1 MVLKLK
7 TATEPQ
13 QQQNISNHD
22 RLAEQPDKW
31 LQPSRLDATASIA
44 TPPPSSATLAAHGG
58 LLQSRIGAGQH
69 ASARD
74 TVLQLQQHYGNR
86 YVQRTLARLHAP
98 LQAKLAVGSVNDP
111 AEREADRIAALF
123 SRATGTSPPPQPHA
137 QPAPSTDMVNR
148 NADGYGAAGGELTA
162 DLDAAITHARGHGHP
177 LKPAVRGAMEQF
189 FGQDLSQ
196 VRVHADAP
204 ADRISRAIN
213 AVAFTSGRDIFFRR
227 GAYRPDHSAGKH
239 LLAHE
244 LTHVVQQSGG
254 SQVQRQLQ
262 SGPIEAA
269 PAPLVQVQAQPG
281 TLIRRS
287 PYALLSP
294 TQQKQVDAKA
304 EDVYYQQASL
314 FEQNL
319 GRVAEKSSHAQEAVK
334 TMTKRVKQ
342 LVDAWGARLG
352 GSLDALY
359 VETFGGMSAQNTGS
373 ILPFAEDIKAVLDS
387 GTLRERLTII
397 YSAIHNNTLQAL
409 LQWAYR
415 DAMEKGKNIAFDWI
429 DKTTGSTQRQLWSKG
444 FSKEA
449 GLKKFLKK
457 NTAVTADMAAR
468 IDPTLP
474 VNMRGRLFER
484 GAEVTK
490 VDESGEKQSVS
501 EPAIHGTLGAHQTI
515 EAADLSE
522 RELRMQLAYV
532 SKEFYAP
539 MTKAQAENN
548 ARMAGMEPKAWLMQ
562 EYQRWV
568 KGWYAAEAYRLR
580 GDLTQAGYVAW
591 LNSMAQPAAETP
603 TWWIPGE
610 SWYRAQVDSALSTKA
625 SKIKATL
632 RAGISGT
639 TDMYLHAAQYLGMH
653 KEPDLQKVRL
663 AMLAWMLPARDHS
676 FYEIML
682 SATQDPYKLTDFDPE
697 EPLYLA
703 YEKEIKP
710 LDKAKNKRAIP
721 AQKPGPHVPAGK
733 FPGYYLSP
741 PAYPHKR
748 GEPTFKDILAQ
759 HWLPSSGLA
768 VRSDAEL
775 NPLITKG
782 VPRGLIENLQDAD
795 VQALQ
800 QLDQA
805 VAAAGFNGVDL
816 DANPAV
822 LQNLIDH
829 SADFLHLTNAV
840 GVNNAFIILTALVL
854 HQGPAQL
861 PAGYEPYVTG
871 ASILVP
877 QAKGMRMTPAE
888 IAAFDPDT
896 DPALQRPDQPSTPT
910 KPLMLQI
917 YQQNRQRFIDRVL
930 NYHPDRFRHNPTQMD
945 AWFENYQRKLEQA
958 FPGTNLAYLRWLNRA
973 RLGETLGTPARAL
986 ADKQFSEEYEKVFGL
1001 HELSDQELIAITN
1014 YTITQGADAMNA
1026 AARGDWA
1033 SLAAVGDAMELLS
1046 TALEK
1051 LPSYGGGPVYRGD
1064 GDRGFQVGRVIHY
1077 QEYIST
1083 AKTVKSSFINKPQL
1097 KQLWGLT
1104 HAVVIENHKS
1114 GKDISALS
1122 GYTAA
1127 DFENMEG
1134 EILFPPGTRF
1144 VVKRIEDWRHLT
1156 ADPAEQQLQQD
1167 LFWAIH
1173 TGNVPEQQR
1182 IQAQLDQNRVR
1193 NQSLNMIWVYL
1204 DEV

>member
-1 MVLKLK
+1 MIMVSKSK
-7 TATEPQ
+7 IAAES
-13 QQQNISNHD
+13 QQNSSNHD
-22 RLAEQPDKW
+22 RLAEQSGKAMR
-31 LQPSRLDATASIA
+31 QPSPAALAAVA
-44 TPPPSSATLAAHGG
+44 MPPPSGATLAAHGA
-58 LLQSRIGAGQH
+58 LLQDRIGSSQH
-69 ASARD
+69 ARD
-74 TVLQLQQHYGNR
+74 TVLQLQRHYGNR
-86 YVQRTLARLHAP
+86 YVQRALAKLPVP

-111 AEREADRIAALF
+111 AEREADRIADLF
-123 SRATGTSPPPQPHA
+123 SRATGMTPPPQPHA
-137 QPAPSTDMVNR
+137 QPAPSTDTVNR
-148 NADGYGAAGGELTA
+148 DADNADYGAEGGELTA
-162 DLDAAITHARGHGHP
+162 DLNAAITGARSGGHP
-177 LKPAVRGAMEQF
+177 LKPTVRGTMEQF
-189 FGQDLSQ
+189 FGQDLGQ
-196 VRVHADAP
+196 VRVHADGA

-227 GAYRPDHSAGKH
+227 GAYRPDHLVGKH

-262 SGPIEAA
+262 PGPIEAA

-304 EDVYYQQASL
+304 ESIYYDQASV

-319 GRVAEKSSHAQEAVK
+319 GKVAEKSSQAQEAVK
-334 TMTKRVKQ
+334 TMSKRVKQ

-359 VETFGGMSAQNTGS
+359 VQTFGGMSVQDTGS
-373 ILPFAEDIKAVLDS
+373 ILPIAEDIKAVLDS
-387 GTLRERLTII
+387 GSLRERLTIL
-397 YSAIHNNTLQAL
+397 YSAIRNDTLQTL
-409 LQWAYR
+409 LQWAYQ
-415 DAMEKGKNIAFDWI
+415 DAMEKGKDIAFDWI

-468 IDPTLP
+468 IDPMLP

-490 VDESGEKQSVS
+490 TEHSGEKQFINEVKVL
-501 EPAIHGTLGAHQTI
+501 GTLGAHQTI

-522 RELRMQLAYV
+522 RELRMQLAFASGTV
-532 SKEFYAP
+532 P
-539 MTKAQAENN
+539 MTKAEAETY
-548 ARMAGMEPKAWLMQ
+548 ARMAGMEAKAWLMQ

-568 KGWYAAEAYRLR
+568 KGWYDAEANRLR
-580 GDLTQAGYVAW
+580 GDLSQVDYVNW
-591 LNSMAQPAAETP
+591 LDSMAQPASETP
-603 TWWIPGE
+603 TLWIPGE

-653 KEPDLQKVRL
+653 KQPDLQKVRL

-682 SATQDPYKLTDFDPE
+682 SATQDPYKLTDFDPDQ
-697 EPLYLA
+697 PLYLA

-748 GEPTFKDILAQ
+748 GESTFKDILAQ
-759 HWLPSSGLA
+759 HWLPNSGLA

-775 NPLITKG
+775 NPLVAKG
-782 VPRGLIENLQDAD
+782 VPRGLMENLQNAD
-795 VQALQ
+795 FQALQ

-822 LQNLIDH
+822 LQNFIDY
-829 SADFLHLTNAV
+829 SVDFLHLTHAV
-840 GVNNAFIILTALVL
+840 GANNAFMVLTALVL
-854 HQGPAQL
+854 HQGPARL
-861 PAGYEPYVTG
+861 PVGYEPYAMGV
-871 ASILVP
+871 SILVP
-877 QAKGMRMTPAE
+877 QAKGTRMTPAE

-896 DPALQRPDQPSTPT
+896 HPALQRPDSPGEAT
-910 KPLMLQI
+910 KDLMFYNYYL
-917 YQQNRQRFIDRVL
+917 NRQRFIEMVV
-930 NYHPDRFRHNPTQMD
+930 NYHPDRFRDNPTQMD

-958 FPGTNLAYLRWLNRA
+958 FPGADLSHLRGLNQA
-973 RLGETLGTPARAL
+973 RLHGIPGAEET
-986 ADKQFSEEYEKVFGL
+986 FNEEYEKVFGL
-1001 HELSDQELIAITN
+1001 HELTDQERIAITN

-1033 SLAAVGDAMELLS
+1033 SLAAVGDAMGLLS

-1051 LPSYGGGPVYRGD
+1051 LPSYSGGPVYRGD
-1064 GDRGFQVGRVIHY
+1064 GDRGFQGGRVIHY

-1104 HAVVIENHKS
+1104 HAIVIENHKS

-1156 ADPAEQQLQQD
+1156 ADPAEWDLQQD
-1167 LFWAIH
+1167 LLRAIN